1 MGNEDLKLS
10 PYERLQSILSEKNA
24 GKLTENASNKLDYLL
39 NDKVGEPS
47 FFDKIIGKIKS
58 FFKKIDS
65 LIFSDKS
72 RGFNT
77 TFYRRKKSK
86 NKWT

>member
-1 MGNEDLKLS
+1 MENEDLKLS

-24 GKLTENASNKLDYLL
+24 GKLTENASNK
-39 NDKVGEPS
+39 VGEPS
-47 FFDKIIGKIKS
+47 FFDNIVGKIKS